1 MATWCH
7 TPHDRSVNFSLRIWH
22 STVQKSAI
30 LKQEVLR
37 RGVKQGNFTMEQQNE
52 PSEPEYAV
60 NISHS
65 QMNHNKTLK
74 DAYSTTAATIL
85 GVFQMIIGVVSSSFF
100 GEIDFIQNHC
110 PYLQCFSLVLPI
122 LWPYNRALCDLG
134 GLPHLRSNCHQR
146 SSKWQQ
152 VPRGGHHGDG
162 HRLCPLCTSPFVSF
176 DQWDCILFWPFQR

>member
-1 MATWCH
+1 
-7 TPHDRSVNFSLRIWH
+7 
-22 STVQKSAI
+22 
-30 LKQEVLR
+30 
-37 RGVKQGNFTMEQQNE
+37 MEQQNG
-52 PSEPEYAV
+52 PSAPQQV
-60 NISHS
+60 INIS
-65 QMNHNKTLK
+65 QVPREDNKTLK

-100 GEIDFIQNHC
+100 GEIDFIQNHS

-134 GLPHLRSNCHQR
+134 GLLCLRSNCHQR

-162 HRLCPLCTSPFVSF
+162 HHLCPLCTSPFVSF

>member
-1 MATWCH
+1 MPCKNDSAI
-7 TPHDRSVNFSLRIWH
+7 NFSLPLERRA
-22 STVQKSAI
+22 VQKELHSHTEKVFKEGYLA
-30 LKQEVLR
+30 R
-37 RGVKQGNFTMEQQNE
+37 RLHTMEQQNG
-52 PSEPEYAV
+52 PSAPQQV
-60 NISHS
+60 INIS
-65 QMNHNKTLK
+65 QVPREDNKTLK

-100 GEIDFIQNHC
+100 GEIDFIQNHS

-134 GLPHLRSNCHQR
+134 GLLCLRSNCHQR

-162 HRLCPLCTSPFVSF
+162 HHLCPLCTSPFVSF